1 MEINTNAVAKREEV
15 KDVDALLN
23 DKLSKTED
31 VKTAIDILAT
41 KTALEKTGVV
51 EKVVEE
57 KAEELRN
64 DAEAKRLIA
73 EQERIL
79 QERNKELAE
88 KERQIAEFDRI
99 ISQKEKEVEA
109 MKKDSDKAQAFFDAN
124 REILKC
130 IGIRNKKSL
139 RAMQVLMYPA
149 SILFAIVQILMLP
162 LTLCGIIIERVVAIA
177 GSICGEIKN
186 NAWKIVLSIFVI
198 LLVVAVLVLAYV
210 YGGKLLAGL

>member
-15 KDVDALLN
+15 KDVDALLT
-23 DKLSKTED
+23 DKLNKTED
-31 VKTAIDILAT
+31 VKAAIDILAT
-41 KTALEKTGVV
+41 KTALTKTGVV
-51 EKVVEE
+51 DKVVEE

-88 KERQIAEFDRI
+88 KERQIAEFDRV

-109 MKKDSDKAQAFFDAN
+109 MKRDSDKAQAFFDAN
-124 REILKC
+124 KEILKY

-139 RAMQVLMYPA
+139 GAMKTLMYPA

-162 LTLCGIIIERVVAIA
+162 ITFCGVIIEGIIGIV

-198 LLVVAVLVLAYV
+198 LVVVAIFVLVYV